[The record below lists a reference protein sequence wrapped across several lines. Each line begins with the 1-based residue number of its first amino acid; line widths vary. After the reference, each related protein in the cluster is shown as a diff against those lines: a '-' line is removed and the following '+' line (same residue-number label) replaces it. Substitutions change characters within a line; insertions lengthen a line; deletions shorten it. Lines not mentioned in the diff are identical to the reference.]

1 MIVTLHSVYS
11 SCANVLTCSSC
22 LSLSSFWS
30 SLQLALGEPQRSCSR
45 TVSDTVGTRC
55 QLACQC
61 RPYPPLPPP
70 PPPPPPPRIMVPV
83 PPPVE
88 PARKPWWNEMLL
100 VLGTTSCASIV
111 FLLLTAIVCYK
122 SIKRKPLRKEENGTS
137 RGEYAMSSRTKTTTV
152 ETNSTGV

>member
-1 MIVTLHSVYS
+1 MLVRNKFPFIFGFWHFVFSQFF
-11 SCANVLTCSSC
+11 LT
-22 LSLSSFWS
+22 SFP
-30 SLQLALGEPQRSCSR
+30 LVFQLALGEPQRSCSR